1 MNNTSNIPD
10 ITELLRSI
18 EEIRMLCHKHES
30 EICVLKNENK
40 RLRKDNRQLRQEN
53 KLLKQENKALK
64 NENQNL
70 RTQLTSLKHRKDS
83 SNSSMPPSS
92 DMSKIKRTN
101 SLRKASGKKPGGQ
114 LGHKGS
120 TLRMQEN
127 PDLTENHFP
136 LACEH
141 CGSSLSDS
149 AANFSGRRQVVDLPE
164 IRQIVTEHRI
174 YSKQCSCGHCTKSA
188 YPDSVKSPVSYGAN
202 IQSLVAYMSAR
213 QYLPVERMHEFF
225 NEILQVNLSEG
236 GICYLMDKM
245 SKKAEAEHLRI
256 KTAVMQSKVIGA
268 DETGANI
275 NGENHWYWT
284 FQNPEYTFIGVHK
297 NRGYKAIMDLFGN
310 NFENAT
316 LVTDCWPSYFKT
328 NAKNHQMCTAHLQR
342 ELIGLSQKYPLQT
355 WTLKFNDM
363 LLRATKLAKQYSQI
377 PNNKV
382 REIWLEFESLL
393 RFKLNPQWKELIAF
407 FKRMIRYKAYLFNFL
422 SDPAIPPDNN
432 ASERAIRNVKVKQKV
447 SGFFKSFKGAENY
460 AAIRSCIDTAL
471 KQGINPWI
479 KLCEIAAL

>member
-1 MNNTSNIPD
+1 M
-10 ITELLRSI
+10 
-18 EEIRMLCHKHES
+18 
-30 EICVLKNENK
+30 
-40 RLRKDNRQLRQEN
+40 
-53 KLLKQENKALK
+53 
-64 NENQNL
+64 
-70 RTQLTSLKHRKDS
+70 
-83 SNSSMPPSS
+83 
-92 DMSKIKRTN
+92 
-101 SLRKASGKKPGGQ
+101 
-114 LGHKGS
+114 
-120 TLRMQEN
+120 
-127 PDLTENHFP
+127 
-136 LACEH
+136 
-141 CGSSLSDS
+141 
-149 AANFSGRRQVVDLPE
+149 
-164 IRQIVTEHRI
+164 
-174 YSKQCSCGHCTKSA
+174 
-188 YPDSVKSPVSYGAN
+188 
-202 IQSLVAYMSAR
+202 
-213 QYLPVERMHEFF
+213 
-225 NEILQVNLSEG
+225 
-236 GICYLMDKM
+236 
-245 SKKAEAEHLRI
+245 
-256 KTAVMQSKVIGA
+256 
-268 DETGANI
+268 
-275 NGENHWYWT
+275 
-284 FQNPEYTFIGVHK
+284 HK
-297 NRGYKAIMDLFGN
+297 NRGYKAIIDLFGN

-407 FKRMIRYKAYLFNFL
+407 FKRMIRYKVYLFNFL

-447 SGFFKSFKGAENY
+447 SGFFKSFKGTENY